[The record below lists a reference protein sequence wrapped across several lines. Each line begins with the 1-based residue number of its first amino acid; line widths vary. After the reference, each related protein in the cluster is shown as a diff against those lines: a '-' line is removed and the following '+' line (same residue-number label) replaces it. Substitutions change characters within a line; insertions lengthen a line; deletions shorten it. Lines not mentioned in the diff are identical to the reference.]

1 MPSSDAPRIFTGIGS
16 TYEKA
21 GALLSFGQDPRWRAR
36 LVSSLGA
43 APDDVILDVAT
54 GTGLVARALRER
66 YGCRVVGLDRSADML
81 LAAAG
86 RNGHMPLVRGRAER
100 LPFPDE
106 SFDHLTFTYLLRY
119 VDDPAAVMRELA
131 RVVRPGGR
139 IAALDFGVPPN
150 PWLRALWRLYTRTGL
165 PLIGRA
171 ISERWASVGAFLS
184 GSIERFNAAHTQ
196 DDLDRYW
203 RDAGFID
210 VRSSRMSFGAGV
222 VMSGV
227 KDGATEG
234 PRAAEGSPPD
244 GGWGYRRVERVSVAP
259 ARTQPSVMPAAGGA
273 AFYALQPG
281 GLRDYWTLL
290 HPPYTLWHLSYI
302 LLGAALA
309 PMPDPRVVAGALLAF
324 FLAVGVAAH
333 SFDELRG
340 RPLGTHI
347 PSAILVTLGSIGL
360 LAAVALGL
368 IAAST
373 LGPWFLALVAVGAVL
388 VVLYAFEVP
397 LVHSDLGF
405 ALAWGGFPVI
415 ATAAA
420 VGAPAVATVAAA
432 FGASLLSL
440 AQRTL
445 STPVRRIRRKAVE
458 VRGEVRYA
466 DGSTDPLD
474 ASRLIAAPEAALRLL
489 WLAMVAISIGSLL
502 ARWSSL

>member
-1 MPSSDAPRIFTGIGS
+1 
-16 TYEKA
+16 
-21 GALLSFGQDPRWRAR
+21 
-36 LVSSLGA
+36 
-43 APDDVILDVAT
+43 
-54 GTGLVARALRER
+54 
-66 YGCRVVGLDRSADML
+66 
-81 LAAAG
+81 
-86 RNGHMPLVRGRAER
+86 
-100 LPFPDE
+100 
-106 SFDHLTFTYLLRY
+106 
-119 VDDPAAVMRELA
+119 
-131 RVVRPGGR
+131 
-139 IAALDFGVPPN
+139 
-150 PWLRALWRLYTRTGL
+150 
-165 PLIGRA
+165 
-171 ISERWASVGAFLS
+171 
-184 GSIERFNAAHTQ
+184 
-196 DDLDRYW
+196 
-203 RDAGFID
+203 
-210 VRSSRMSFGAGV
+210 
-222 VMSGV
+222 
-227 KDGATEG
+227 
-234 PRAAEGSPPD
+234 
-244 GGWGYRRVERVSVAP
+244 
-259 ARTQPSVMPAAGGA
+259 MPAAGGA

-360 LAAVALGL
+360 LAGVALGL

-373 LGPWFLALVAVGAVL
+373 LGPWFLALVAVGAAL

-420 VGAPAVATVAAA
+420 AGAPALATVAAA

-440 AQRTL
+440 AQRRL

-458 VRGEVRYA
+458 VRGEVRYV